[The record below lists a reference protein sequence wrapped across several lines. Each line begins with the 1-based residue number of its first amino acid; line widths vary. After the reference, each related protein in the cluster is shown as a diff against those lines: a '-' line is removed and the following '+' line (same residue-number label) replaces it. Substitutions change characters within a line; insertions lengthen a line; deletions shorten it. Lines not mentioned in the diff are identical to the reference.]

1 MLPKHTGEDTY
12 TFFIYLIYKSY
23 TVRLFLRK
31 YFPKPA
37 EYVCKALE
45 RSKKIVQIICF
56 FNLQLCTLY
65 NSFILPV
72 QCYRVKC
79 RMCTN
84 TLANFVL
91 LYTTKKDETDK
102 ERGGRRQHSGSAF
115 LAFFTVHSLF
125 FAR

>member
-1 MLPKHTGEDTY
+1 MLSKHTGEDTY

-37 EYVCKALE
+37 EYACKALE
-45 RSKKIVQIICF
+45 KPKKIVQIICF

-65 NSFILPV
+65 NSFVLPV

-84 TLANFVL
+84 TLANFVQSYYYQPVPFDKFNITQL
-91 LYTTKKDETDK
+91 LLCFRK
-102 ERGGRRQHSGSAF
+102 EQGLLVFEFPCGII
-115 LAFFTVHSLF
+115 
-125 FAR
+125 